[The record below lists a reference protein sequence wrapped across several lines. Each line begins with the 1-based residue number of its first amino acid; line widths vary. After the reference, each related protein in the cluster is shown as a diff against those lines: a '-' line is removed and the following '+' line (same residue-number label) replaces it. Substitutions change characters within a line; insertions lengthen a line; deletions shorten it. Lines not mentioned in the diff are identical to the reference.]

1 MEDVLTNSTDLI
13 CPSDSYPFPIDNMLD
28 STHYITI
35 ETDYRLVVGVRKNN
49 SGENE
54 IYATMKTG
62 VGNETIPN
70 GDKADIKTYKRGGLP
85 SAGWTINVNSYV
97 EGREGSKNI
106 YLFLSKS
113 RSYIHDNNK
122 LPEDIEMSFDDVDVD
137 VSADLFKNEDKI
149 YNMIMESGALFDPM
163 KTYRKFA
170 VVRSALNGE
179 LYRRSNT
186 SILNGSITNIDPSL
200 DTKFR
205 HWEPVVSQIEL
216 ENELL
221 SKYVTIDQNV
231 DITGIKTFLTP
242 PMKSS
247 ESINP
252 QPFEII
258 CRQEGE
264 RLFLKKDEMSA
275 SANYLRNYPPSPVG
289 GVDAIAAESKDGS
302 LVEGLVVI
310 TDKNGKIDQSFLDAK
325 IINSEAILTVDK
337 ANYNNRTSFASI
349 QDAYDAALKM
359 IRLSPILIRIKDGE
373 YTIEGNNKAILT
385 ANKIL
390 DAGMISIIGNESRP
404 ENVKLKIKSAN
415 HGIIYAGK
423 GLFMNGF
430 TVEQMETDKGE
441 SIGINVDYGSS
452 LTLGNAINISNC
464 LTGVSASNGSVI
476 NGANIFINGCD
487 VAIGAKS
494 SVINLESSRIVSCR
508 VGAIAL
514 YNSTINI
521 KGSQFKKGDINTG
534 KTVGI
539 ISEYNSVV
547 NAESTNINS
556 DMDDMYHGHTTS
568 VPNETGGIVI
578 IEEKFHLTK

>member
-1 MEDVLTNSTDLI
+1 MEDILTSSTDLI
-13 CPSDSYPFPIDNMLD
+13 CPSDSYPYPIDNMLD

-35 ETDYRLVVGVRKNN
+35 ETDYRLIVGVRKNDN
-49 SGENE
+49 GENE
-54 IYATMKTG
+54 IYATMKNG
-62 VGNETIPN
+62 IGNETIPN

-85 SAGWTINVNSYV
+85 SAGWTININAYTTG
-97 EGREGSKNI
+97 ETGSKNI
-106 YLFLSKS
+106 YLFLSKT
-113 RSYIHDNNK
+113 RSYLHDSAT
-122 LPEDIEMSFDDVDVD
+122 LPEDIELTFDDVDVD
-137 VSADLFKNEDKI
+137 VSADLFQNEDKI
-149 YNMIMESGALFDPM
+149 YNMIMESGALFDRM

-186 SILNGSITNIDPSL
+186 STLVGSITNIDPSL
-200 DTKFR
+200 DTKFKQ
-205 HWEPVVSQIEL
+205 WEPVVSQIEI
-216 ENELL
+216 EKDLL

-231 DITGIKTFLTP
+231 DISGIKTFLTP

-252 QPFEII
+252 QSFELI

-264 RLFLKKDEMSA
+264 RLFLKKDEMST

-289 GVDAIAAESKDGS
+289 GINAINSESKNGS
-302 LVEGLVVI
+302 LIEGLVVV
-310 TDKNGKIDQSFLDAK
+310 TDKNGKIDQSFLDAQ
-325 IINSEAILTVDK
+325 IINSESILTVDK

-373 YTIEGNNKAILT
+373 YTVDGNNKSILT
-385 ANKIL
+385 ADKIL

-415 HGIIYAGK
+415 NGIVYSGK

-430 TVEQMETDKGE
+430 TIEQMETDKGE
-441 SIGINVDYGSS
+441 STGIKVDYGS
-452 LTLGNAINISNC
+452 TLMLGSAINITNC
-464 LTGVSASNGSVI
+464 LTGVSASNCSVI
-476 NGANIFINGCD
+476 DGSNIYISDCD
-487 VAIGAKS
+487 IAIGAKS
-494 SVINLESSRIVSCR
+494 SVVNLESSRVVSCR
-508 VGAIAL
+508 VGVVAL
-514 YNSTINI
+514 YNSTVNI

-534 KTVGI
+534 KTIGI

-547 NAESTNINS
+547 NAESTNISS
-556 DMDDMYHGHTTS
+556 DIDNMYNNHESS
-568 VPNETGGIVI
+568 VPNETGGIII
-578 IEEKFHLTK
+578 IEEKYQI